1 MEIEFEKIFLKDLR
15 DLTDNS
21 FLIYIE
27 SLVKALK
34 SSDSLRSFK
43 ECKKLKG
50 SDIHYRFKFRN
61 LRIGVSF
68 KEGKIKFIRAFHGKE
83 IYRFFP

>member
-1 MEIEFEKIFLKDLR
+1 MEIEFEKKFLKDLR
-15 DLTDNS
+15 NLTDNS

-68 KEGKIKFIRAFHGKE
+68 KEGKIKFIRALHRKE